1 MSQGNQAEAKTTSI
15 EELLKMNPF
24 TIPVFQ
30 RPYSWDA
37 EKVETLLDD
46 IMECCAQKD
55 ENGKFREL
63 DELELFLGPVVL
75 YSKEGKQIID
85 GQQRITTLTLL
96 VHMLYLEFASKRDCA
111 DNEDEKDGYKEILSR
126 LSKLIW
132 QSTVDPTT
140 GRKTYT
146 EHKPA
151 LMSRAISQE
160 VEDKFKDIIS
170 CDRYED
176 NAEKKYNDIVEYAK
190 GKKAIKSN
198 YVINNA
204 VIYNKLQNILR
215 QVNAER
221 FLNFLLDHCV
231 VMCVDCKSEEASL
244 KIFDTL
250 NTRGMQLCDADIFK
264 AAIYQGFKEKAAIFE
279 CVKNEDKAKEVF
291 SEKWEYFESLS
302 KDCKIG
308 GSNEDPRNKMFD
320 YLRLSVAEPNDQKK
334 SLRGY
339 FSESDPGKNLLKD
352 PNIFDK
358 LIPLAAFWYVLS
370 DSPDNNVNDKNTVRK
385 IKNLLD
391 SNFDLRKY
399 LHVLCQINAPDY
411 WREVIS
417 VYFLKNYKNE
427 WITTEAQIENED
439 LKQENEDLKHEQEI
453 FTKNFADAAKKI
465 LAYNV
470 FIGLTSTGRDSIR
483 SGMRGLFNCIGEE
496 KAMQLRIQENEY
508 KNSRNKVE
516 KALEAPNKD
525 NDYEDQHCKGTTN
538 LPRAIVLLHA
548 YLNDNQKELIKEFDV
563 EHIFPRKWANELKNV
578 EKPDEIG
585 CPPSWS
591 KEYATQCAEAFG
603 NKVALEKDINIA
615 VSAKAF
621 ALKEGIYKTRKN
633 KTGGQAGT
641 QIADAQ
647 ELTSKWGNSDK
658 KVIVLDYEEHII
670 PRNIEFAK
678 RIMDF
683 LDETMGY
690 TEVTSTPNDIS

>member
-46 IMECCAQKD
+46 IMECCAQKK
-55 ENGKFREL
+55 ENGDFRDL
-63 DELELFLGPVVL
+63 DQLELFLGPVVL
-75 YSKEGKQIID
+75 YSNDEGKQIID

-96 VHMLYLEFASKRDCA
+96 VHMLYLEFVSKRDCA
-111 DNEDEKDGYKEILSR
+111 DNEDEKDDYKGILSR

-221 FLNFLLDHCV
+221 FLNFLLEHCV

-264 AAIYQGFKEKAAIFE
+264 AAIFKVFE
-279 CVKNEDKAKEVF
+279 NEEVF

-302 KDCKIG
+302 KNCKIG

-334 SLRGY
+334 SLRDY
-339 FSESDPGKNLLKD
+339 FSGPGKDLLKD

-385 IKNLLD
+385 IKSLLD
-391 SNFDLRKY
+391 SNFNLRKY

-439 LKQENEDLKHEQEI
+439 LTQEQAI
-453 FTKNFADAAKKI
+453 FTENFADAAKKI

-496 KAMQLRIQENEY
+496 KAMQLKTQENEY
-508 KNSRNKVE
+508 KNSHYKVT

-525 NDYEDQHCKGTTN
+525 NNYEDLHCKGTTN

-548 YLNDNQKELIKEFDV
+548 YLNNNQKELIKEFDV

-615 VSAKAF
+615 VAAKAF

-690 TEVTSTPNDIS
+690 TEATSTPNDIS

>member
-46 IMECCAQKD
+46 IIECCAQKD
-55 ENGKFREL
+55 EKNNFLPL
-63 DELELFLGPVVL
+63 DQLELFLGPVVL
-75 YSKEGKQIID
+75 YSNDEGKQIID

-96 VHMLYLEFASKRDCA
+96 VHMLYLEFVSKRDCA
-111 DNEDEKDGYKEILSR
+111 DNEDEKDDYKGILSR

-221 FLNFLLDHCV
+221 FLNFLLEHCV
-231 VMCVDCKSEEASL
+231 VMCVDCKTEEASL

-264 AAIYQGFKEKAAIFE
+264 AAIFKDFK
-279 CVKNEDKAKEVF
+279 DKEIF

-302 KDCKIG
+302 KECRIG
-308 GSNEDPRNKMFD
+308 GNSEDPRNKMFD
-320 YLRLSVAEPNDQKK
+320 YFRLFNAQQQTDQKK
-334 SLRGY
+334 SLRDY
-339 FSESDPGKNLLKD
+339 FARSGKDLLKD
-352 PNIFDK
+352 PGIFDK

-370 DSPDNNVNDKNTVRK
+370 GLPNNNLNDKNTVTK
-385 IKNLLD
+385 IKSLLD
-391 SNFDLRKY
+391 SNFNLRKY

-417 VYFLKNYKNE
+417 VYFLKKYKNE
-427 WITTEAQIENED
+427 WITTEGQTENGE
-439 LKQENEDLKHEQEI
+439 LTTEQAE
-453 FTKNFADAAKKI
+453 FTENFADAVKKT

-470 FIGLTSTGRDSIR
+470 FIGLTSTGRDYIR

-496 KAMQLRIQENEY
+496 KAMQLRDQENEY

-516 KALEAPNKD
+516 KALEAPNED

-563 EHIFPRKWANELKNV
+563 EHIFPRKWANELKNN
-578 EKPDEIG
+578 EKQPDEIG
-585 CPPSWS
+585 CPSSWT
-591 KEYATQCAEAFG
+591 KEYAIQCAEAFG

-615 VSAKAF
+615 VSAKPF
-621 ALKEGIYKTRKN
+621 VLKEGIYKTRKN
-633 KTGGQAGT
+633 KAGGQAGT

-647 ELTSKWGNSDK
+647 ELTSKWGN
-658 KVIVLDYEEHII
+658 VLVLDYEEHII
-670 PRNIEFAK
+670 PRNKDFAT

-690 TEVTSTPNDIS
+690 TEATSTPNDIS